1 MTNVKL
7 VTKMKLTA
15 GCLTGGSR
23 PPVNTEETE
32 LDELRLSVIE
42 SLGEHI
48 IIIKSILCNYY
59 CKL

>member
-1 MTNVKL
+1 
-7 VTKMKLTA
+7 MKLTA
-15 GCLTGGSR
+15 GCLTGGNR
-23 PPVNTEETE
+23 PTVNTEETE

-48 IIIKSILCNYY
+48 IIIIKSILSNYY